1 LCLKH
6 FLKKKDNQ
14 LSLMLVSMA
23 GCETLVGLAS
33 KFQLKIEKCSS
44 LHECEEEGLMAQAS
58 VLGDAKLWLK

>member
-1 LCLKH
+1 
-6 FLKKKDNQ
+6 
-14 LSLMLVSMA
+14 MLVSMA